1 MAKKNYIP
9 RELEKNLMSAA
20 KEFAAVAILGP
31 RQSGKTTLAR
41 HKFPKHKYISLEDY
55 DLRELANTD
64 PRGFL
69 NDYPS
74 GTGIILDEI
83 QHAPKLLS
91 YIQTAIDLTLNTELK
106 PKTKRGFFIIT
117 GSQNFLLNQAISQTL
132 AGRVAILTLLP
143 LSIAELTKSK
153 LLPSKIE
160 TAVFTGAYPALYI
173 EKRSITRLYQGYIN
187 TYLERDVRQIKNIPD
202 LNLFKKFLSLC
213 AGRIGQEVNY
223 SSLGNDCGL
232 DDKTIKA
239 WLSVLEASYIIFLLQ
254 PYYKNFGKRLIK
266 SPKLYFVD
274 TGLACTL
281 LRIKSATE
289 LLDSAMRGPLI
300 ENFIISDLLKQQYN
314 LELLPSIYFWRDLSG
329 NEIDCIIDEGN
340 IIVPIEIKS
349 SKTVID
355 SFFKNYDYWQTLTAA
370 PSPSATIPSR
380 PDIAIPSTPAIKKL
394 SKISKT
400 KTKNNFYVIYSG
412 DENQNWPNGKALS
425 WSKIGNLVQTI
436 IN

>member
-1 MAKKNYIP
+1 MAKKKYIP
-9 RELEKNLMSAA
+9 RALETSLISAA
-20 KEFAAVAILGP
+20 KEFSAVAILGP

-41 HKFPKHKYISLEDY
+41 YKFPKHKYISLEDY
-55 DLRELANTD
+55 DLREIANTD

-74 GTGIILDEI
+74 TAGIILDEI

-91 YIQTAIDLTLNTELK
+91 YIQTIIDLALDPNHK
-106 PKTKRGFFIIT
+106 SKSKRGFFIIT
-117 GSQNFLLNQAISQTL
+117 GSQNFLLNQAISQSL
-132 AGRVAILTLLP
+132 AGRIAILTLLP

-153 LLPSKIE
+153 LLPSSVEI
-160 TAVFTGAYPALYI
+160 AVFTGAYPVLYT

-232 DDKTIKA
+232 DDKTVKA
-239 WLSVLEASYIIFLLQ
+239 WLSVLEASYIIFLLP

-281 LRIKSATE
+281 LRIKSAAE

-300 ENFIISDLLKQQYN
+300 ESFIISDLLKQQYN
-314 LELLPSIYFWRDLSG
+314 QELLPSIYFWRDLSG
-329 NEIDCIIDEGN
+329 NEIDCIIDEGST
-340 IIVPIEIKS
+340 IVPVEIKA
-349 SKTVID
+349 SKTVI
-355 SFFKNYDYWQTLTAA
+355 SAFFKNQGYWQTLTC
-370 PSPSATIPSR
+370 PVQLQV
-380 PDIAIPSTPAIKKL
+380 STP
-394 SKISKT
+394 KT
-400 KTKNNFYVIYSG
+400 KRTAPLNFYVIYSG
-412 DENQNWPNGKALS
+412 DTNQKWPQGQVLS
-425 WSKIGNLVQTI
+425 WQNIGNLIRTI
-436 IN
+436 INI

>member
-1 MAKKNYIP
+1 MAKKKYIP
-9 RELEKNLMSAA
+9 RALENSLMSAA
-20 KEFAAVAILGP
+20 KEFSAVAILGP

-55 DLRELANTD
+55 DLREIANTD

-74 GTGIILDEI
+74 TTGIILDEI

-91 YIQTAIDLTLNTELK
+91 YIQTFIDLTLDPNHKKNNNSSE
-106 PKTKRGFFIIT
+106 KRGFFIIT

-132 AGRVAILTLLP
+132 AGRIAILTLLP
-143 LSIAELTKSK
+143 LSIAELTKNK

-160 TAVFTGAYPALYI
+160 TAVFTGSYPVLYT

-254 PYYKNFGKRLIK
+254 PYYQNFGKRLIK

-281 LRIKSATE
+281 LRIKSADE
-289 LLDSAMRGPLI
+289 LLDNAMRGPLI
-300 ENFIISDLLKQQYN
+300 ESFMISDLLKQQYN

-340 IIVPIEIKS
+340 IIVPVEIKA
-349 SKTVID
+349 SKTVI
-355 SFFKNYDYWQTLTAA
+355 SNFFKNSEYWQALTAA
-370 PSPSATIPSR
+370 PAKT
-380 PDIAIPSTPAIKKL
+380 T
-394 SKISKT
+394 KT
-400 KTKNNFYVIYSG
+400 KTKNNFYVIYGG

-425 WSKIGNLVQTI
+425 WSKIGNLIQTI
-436 IN
+436 IKP